1 MSGSGGTGTSGDA
14 ATAGVAGLALSYA
27 LPVVYALQGLVGAV
41 SDTEKELIA
50 VERAREYVDVRPEDD
65 RALPA
70 ITAAL
75 EGGLETPLLFTEPRW
90 SPKSSSICFED
101 ATVLYPGAAR
111 PAVAFVSLRIPAG
124 TKLGICGATGSGK
137 STLLSMLWRLVP
149 LSSGRVFVGGEDISP
164 LPLADL
170 RHALACVPQEPILVS
185 GALRLSVDTHSEHD
199 DAGVRAALDDVG
211 LSYLALDT
219 VVADGASNL
228 SHGERQLVCLARALL
243 RRTNIIGLDEASSAT
258 DAATDARMQGALERG
273 ARAGTTCV
281 IVAHRVASLR
291 NCDLVV
297 VMEEGRIV
305 EGPSPPATLIADAQ
319 SRFAAMLRAG
329 N

>member
-1 MSGSGGTGTSGDA
+1 M
-14 ATAGVAGLALSYA
+14 AGLALSYA

-75 EGGLETPLLFTEPRW
+75 EGREALPMSSAGSRW
-90 SPKSSSICFED
+90 SPKSSSICFEE
-101 ATVLYPGAAR
+101 TSVLYPGASR
-111 PAVAFVSLRIPAG
+111 PAVAGVTLRIPAG
-124 TKLGICGATGSGK
+124 TKLGVCGATGSGK

-149 LSSGRVFVGGEDISP
+149 LSSGRVLVGGEDISP

-170 RHALACVPQEPILVS
+170 RHALACVPQEPVLIS
-185 GALRLSVDTHSEHD
+185 GALRLSVDAHSEHD
-199 DAGVRAALDDVG
+199 DASVCAALADVG
-211 LSYLALDT
+211 LGHLALDT

-243 RRTNIIGLDEASSAT
+243 RRTSIVGLDEASSAT

-273 ARAGTTCV
+273 ARAGTTCI

-291 NCDLVV
+291 NCDLVI
-297 VMEEGRIV
+297 VMEDGRIV
-305 EGPSPPATLIADAQ
+305 EGPSSPATLIADAQ
-319 SRFAAMLRAG
+319 SRFSALLRAG